1 MQRQTHTNTDEKC
14 KCKGPREKGWSGEMY
29 LSRLLCP
36 LQDRHQPG
44 LRTAVSVG
52 ASSGSNT
59 NCVSA
64 NTSPLAVSRGAAALD
79 LRYTAK
85 PLAPHAEPSLSP
97 SALAKFSM
105 RAPGSATT
113 KTSRSLSASPG
124 SLAVDSQRQGIYSLW
139 SGPRHHG
146 STESLHP
153 CSG

>member
-1 MQRQTHTNTDEKC
+1 
-14 KCKGPREKGWSGEMY
+14 MY

-85 PLAPHAEPSLSP
+85 PLAPHAEPLTISVGLGQIFHARARLCYNKDFQVPLSLTWQ
-97 SALAKFSM
+97 
-105 RAPGSATT
+105 PG
-113 KTSRSLSASPG
+113 R
-124 SLAVDSQRQGIYSLW
+124 
-139 SGPRHHG
+139 
-146 STESLHP
+146 
-153 CSG
+153 